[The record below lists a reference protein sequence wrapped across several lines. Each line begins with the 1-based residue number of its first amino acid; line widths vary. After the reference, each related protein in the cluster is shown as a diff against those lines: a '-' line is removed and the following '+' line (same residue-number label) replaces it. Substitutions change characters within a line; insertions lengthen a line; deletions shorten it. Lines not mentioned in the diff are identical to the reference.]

1 MLRLRHVLL
10 PLLPPERAVR
20 NGGRGRGGDR
30 GRAGSGDTVR
40 VQARLGIA
48 AIIERDG
55 RQSARLH
62 AVNPPAEGEG
72 AGDRICANV
81 PLPDEAVIVTGL
93 SLRGQ
98 VNVQVIRWRSEGWAP
113 KVHRVVI
120 LEQDGERFTT
130 PVAAS
135 AWAPGAWG
143 GDSVLSKDFD
153 PGLPPEANP
162 A

>member
-1 MLRLRHVLL
+1 M
-10 PLLPPERAVR
+10 
-20 NGGRGRGGDR
+20 
-30 GRAGSGDTVR
+30 R

-48 AIIERDG
+48 AIVERDG
-55 RQSARLH
+55 IQSARLH

-81 PLPDEAVIVTGL
+81 PLPDSAVIESGFTL
-93 SLRGQ
+93 HGQ
-98 VNVQVIRWRSEGWAP
+98 VNVQTIRWRSEGWAP
-113 KVHRVVI
+113 KAHRVII
-120 LEQDGERFTT
+120 LEWNGDRFST

>member
-1 MLRLRHVLL
+1 MRI
-10 PLLPPERAVR
+10 
-20 NGGRGRGGDR
+20 
-30 GRAGSGDTVR
+30 
-40 VQARLGIA
+40 QARLGIA
-48 AIIERDG
+48 DIVERDG
-55 RQSARLH
+55 IRSARLH
-62 AVNPPAEGEG
+62 GVNPPAEIES

-81 PLPDEAVIVTGL
+81 PLPFEAIIITGA
-93 SLRGQ
+93 SEQGQ
-98 VNVQVIRWRSEGWAP
+98 VNVQTIRWRADDWAARA
-113 KVHRVVI
+113 HRAI
-120 LEQDGERFTT
+120 LLDWDGERFAT